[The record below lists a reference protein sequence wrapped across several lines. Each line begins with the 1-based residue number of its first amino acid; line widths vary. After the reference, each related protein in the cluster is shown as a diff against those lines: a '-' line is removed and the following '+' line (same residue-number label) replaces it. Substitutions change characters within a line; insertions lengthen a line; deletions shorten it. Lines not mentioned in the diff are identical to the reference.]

1 MTNMNTNN
9 QNNTPNET
17 SKQEKFL
24 NTIST
29 GAKNVFTKSNLK
41 KAGIALAV
49 IVAVSGGLKW
59 YHHQERMEAHHQM
72 IMAQNAIVQQ
82 QAAAKNL
89 TLLDESKVKSIAA
102 NAVAADESSLSF
114 RDLMLVDLT
123 MDKHNKGHF
132 HDNKG
137 SRGEHGNRNHGP
149 RSNAPQGNDNQL
161 MNSPQDGPGF
171 MPGAAPSNAPQGGV
185 GDAMSNGPQDNLP
198 QPMNQ
203 GVPAD
208 DQTNAIT
215 TNNVMTTNATN
226 PTVNANSLSQPT
238 QNPLY
243 LVSMKQ
249 DKVNYRVVVDA
260 VTGQV
265 LDVNVG
271 DDRQHGPRF

>member
-102 NAVAADESSLSF
+102 NAVAADESTLSF

-149 RSNAPQGNDNQL
+149 RSNAPQGNDNQP

-171 MPGAAPSNAPQGGV
+171 MPGAAP
-185 GDAMSNGPQDNLP
+185 L
-198 QPMNQ
+198 NQ

-271 DDRQHGPRF
+271 DDRPHGPRF